1 MIKYAYKLSKFKHSL
16 KVNYLTLNIFKMKNT
31 ILFIFLIIIV
41 SSCGSDNLSN
51 SKAQNIISECLDT
64 KPEVRKATITI
75 GKATFTK
82 QDYDQELLAKYLKL
96 TEDGYLQMEL
106 LKEFNTGWR
115 KGTKEYSVKLNE
127 KALQFMEKIP
137 ENGNLA
143 VARAYKY
150 EVDKVL
156 EVQEIPAM
164 NSAKV
169 KIQYKAVDITPFSIF
184 SSKAPNEFWIDDLN
198 MKKTSN
204 GWKYCDTF

>member
-1 MIKYAYKLSKFKHSL
+1 
-16 KVNYLTLNIFKMKNT
+16 MKNS
-31 ILFIFLIIIV
+31 ILFVAFTIII

-51 SKAQNIISECLDT
+51 SKAENIISECLDV

-82 QDYDQELLAKYLKL
+82 RDYDQELLAKYIKL
-96 TEDGYLQMEL
+96 MEEGYLQMEL
-106 LKEFNTGWR
+106 LKEFNSGWR

-127 KALQFMEKIP
+127 NALQFMEQIP

-169 KIQYKAVDITPFSIF
+169 KVQYKAVDITPFSVF
-184 SSKAPNEFWIDDLN
+184 SSKDANEFWINDLN

-204 GWKYCDTF
+204 GWKYCDVF